1 MTNPLALEIGSNK
14 MSEADLFH
22 ALVWYMGKNLEP
34 MTVSRTL
41 FHDARTLPVST
52 KHSQN
57 PNSSL
62 REKCSKIPVSALSWP
77 H

>member
-1 MTNPLALEIGSNK
+1 

-22 ALVWYMGKNLEP
+22 ALVWYMEKNLGLI
-34 MTVSRTL
+34 TVSRIL

-57 PNSSL
+57 LNSSL
-62 REKCSKIPVSALSWP
+62 REKCSKKPVSALSWP